1 MCGGWGG
8 AGVDGDE
15 GGWRETER
23 DETEVRRQKGSKDA
37 EAARR
42 HGAEYAERDTDVD

>member
-1 MCGGWGG
+1 MGGVEGA

-23 DETEVRRQKGSKDA
+23 DETEVRRQKGNKDA
-37 EAARR
+37 EAERR
-42 HGAEYAERDTDVD
+42 HRAI